1 MAYDAGLASGGLAT
15 EAARKASGYVMLG
28 TRDLARAQ
36 RFYDVI
42 AREIGVGRTV
52 EADHLIAWGQPGFG
66 VALSEFAARGGGMA
80 PLQAE
85 DPEQVRRLYEIALE
99 HGGVGEG
106 APADHGGGFYAAYF
120 RDPDGNR
127 INAFCMTRQ

>member
-1 MAYDAGLASGGLAT
+1 MAYDAGLASGGLAA
-15 EAARKASGYVMLG
+15 EAAKRAAGFVMLG

-36 RFYDVI
+36 RFYDVL

-52 EADHLIAWGQPGFG
+52 EADHIVAWGQPGFG
-66 VALSEFAARGGGMA
+66 LALSEFAPRNRALA

-99 HGGVGEG
+99 HGGSAEA
-106 APADHGGGFYAAYF
+106 APCDQG
-120 RDPDGNR
+120 
-127 INAFCMTRQ
+127 